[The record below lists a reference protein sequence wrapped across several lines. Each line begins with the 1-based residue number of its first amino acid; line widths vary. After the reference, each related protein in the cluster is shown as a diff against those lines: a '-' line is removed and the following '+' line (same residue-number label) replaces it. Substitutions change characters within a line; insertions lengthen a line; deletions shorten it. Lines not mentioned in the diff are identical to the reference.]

1 MRRWREKKV
10 QRNLAETGA
19 RWLYLPNQRLWSMLR
34 RASRFLRIETAG
46 AEFYQDA

>member
-10 QRNLAETGA
+10 QCNLAETGA
-19 RWLYLPNQRLWSMLR
+19 QWLYLPASLRLWSMLR
-34 RASRFLRIETAG
+34 CAPHLRIETAS